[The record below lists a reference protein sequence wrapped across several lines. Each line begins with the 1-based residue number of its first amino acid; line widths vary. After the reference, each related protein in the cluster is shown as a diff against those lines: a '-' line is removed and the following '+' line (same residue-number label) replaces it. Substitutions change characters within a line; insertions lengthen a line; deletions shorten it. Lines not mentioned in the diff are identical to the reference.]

1 MQEPVLEKTE
11 LIAPKKVTA
20 MRKRQDA
27 PTKDSKQKEL
37 KNIEDSLNDL
47 HDTILKYASSLLLA
61 MVLSG
66 RRLLAAKKLQSHGQ
80 YTNWIEETFKG
91 RISIRTAQRYTNLAT
106 FAETNMLRLR
116 NVLKE
121 IVGDDVVDMS
131 DDEVLAELPASKVFE
146 LIAYDKQATVNRAK
160 LTSSNQTLDVRFVT
174 AITEFL
180 GTADLVLT
188 STPLGD
194 GEIETQKTVTA
205 KDPAKVVGNDWPN
218 TVVAILTNRSS
229 ATTSEAI
236 CAAFE
241 ATQVREALLLIPA
254 DQLESSSLI
263 ERPQLHFKACHPFAA
278 TKGKLVEIPMTLLL
292 ISDDDRVA
300 DFAKAFGSLGI
311 VKVPF
316 VPTPKKN

>member
-1 MQEPVLEKTE
+1 MQEKQKEKTE
-11 LIAPKKVTA
+11 LIAPKKGTA
-20 MRKRQDA
+20 MRKRQDT

-116 NVLKE
+116 NVLKA

-131 DDEVLAELPASKVFE
+131 DDDVLAELPASKVFE
-146 LIAYDKQATVNRAK
+146 LIAYDKKDSKERGELQAPTK
-160 LTSSNQTLDVRFVT
+160 TLDVRFVS

-188 STPLGD
+188 TTPLGD
-194 GEIETQKTVTA
+194 GEIDAQQTA
-205 KDPAKVVGNDWPN
+205 TGKDPARGLNNWRN
-218 TVVAILTNRSS
+218 TVVAILTNGSS
-229 ATTSEAI
+229 APTSEAI
-236 CAAFE
+236 CVAFE
-241 ATQVREALLLIPA
+241 AKRVREALLLIPA

-278 TKGKLVEIPMTLLL
+278 TKGKLAELPMTLLL
-292 ISDDDRVA
+292 ISDDNRVA

>member
-1 MQEPVLEKTE
+1 MQEKQLENTE

-20 MRKRQDA
+20 IRKRQDT
-27 PTKDSKQKEL
+27 PIQDSKQKEL

-47 HDTILKYASSLLLA
+47 HDKILKYATSLLLA

-80 YTNWIEETFKG
+80 YENWIKETFKG
-91 RISIRTAQRYTNLAT
+91 RISIRTAQRHANLAT
-106 FAETNMLRLR
+106 FAETNMHRLR
-116 NVLKE
+116 DVLKE

-131 DDEVLAELPASKVFE
+131 DDEVLEKLPASKVFE
-146 LIAYDKQATVNRAK
+146 LIAYDKKDAQERGK
-160 LTSSNQTLDVRFVT
+160 LPAPIQTLDVRFAA

-180 GTADLVLT
+180 GAPDLVLT
-188 STPLGD
+188 TTPLGN
-194 GEIETQKTVTA
+194 GEIEAQATA
-205 KDPAKVVGNDWPN
+205 TGKDPAKGRNDWPN
-218 TVVAILTNRSS
+218 TVVAILANGTS

-236 CAAFE
+236 GAAFD
-241 ATQVREALLLIPA
+241 AKRVREALLLIPA
-254 DQLESSSLI
+254 DQLDSSSFI

-278 TKGKLVEIPMTLLL
+278 TTGKLAELPMTLLL